1 MNKGK
6 IINLDNNSAVRKSNP
21 SFEHLNDLIIDS
33 IQDIKGKNILIMDL
47 TSIDDSPTDYFII
60 CEGDSTTQVKAI
72 SNNIYKRVKDEMN
85 IRSSHIEGI
94 HDSKWVLLD
103 YFDTV
108 VHIFYPETRTF
119 YDLESLWSDASTK
132 EIVSL

>member
-6 IINLDNNSAVRKSNP
+6 ITNLDNNSAVRKSNP